1 MPSLSNWES
10 ETAGRGAKK
19 SDLRG
24 SATKYPATSV
34 RFERPQFMDESM
46 DNSDYYE
53 ASIYDGKVE
62 FWFFQ
67 LF

>member
-10 ETAGRGAKK
+10 AK

-24 SATKYPATSV
+24 SATTNSIVASKYPASV
-34 RFERPQFMDESM
+34 RFERPQFMDESV

-53 ASIYDGKVE
+53 ASIYDGK
-62 FWFFQ
+62 
-67 LF
+67 